1 MSSSSH
7 HSRAIKVSCFK
18 YEDSKDEFGQVVVMY
33 VILVEDVTKNVKH
46 ILHKRYS
53 DFLELFTVLKDLSP
67 DIENFRFPNKSLF
80 NNRAQFTLERRLEGF
95 NDFLQLAIKL
105 KPMPEEVAQ
114 FLGLYALLRDSE
126 EATFIKNRRRRSSE
140 IDRSRNY
147 DSGHVAEIANS
158 SKDNGDVSYLSQR
171 TNSYQEKNQYR
182 HQYQSSYA
190 PLNDNGSIN
199 NGAYARQNY
208 ENYAEENVK
217 KNMHIIGSFSLLTAV
232 IIYITCV
239 LFGTID
245 ISRTTKGIK
254 CLHFTLHS
262 EYY

>member
-126 EATFIKNRRRRSSE
+126 EATIIKNRRRRSSE
-140 IDRSRNY
+140 IDRSRNFDTRHVTGIVNPNV
-147 DSGHVAEIANS
+147 DSGE
-158 SKDNGDVSYLSQR
+158 VSYLAQR
-171 TNSYQEKNQYR
+171 ANSYQDKNQY
-182 HQYQSSYA
+182 QYQSSYV
-190 PLNDNGSIN
+190 PLNDNMTR
-199 NGAYARQNY
+199 NGAAYTHTNN
-208 ENYAEENVK
+208 ENFAEENVK
-217 KNMHIIGSFSLLTAV
+217 KNMHIIGSFSLFTAV
-232 IIYITCV
+232 IIYTTCV

-245 ISRTTKGIK
+245 ISRTTRGII
-254 CLHFTLHS
+254 CLHCFS
-262 EYY
+262 PR

>member
-18 YEDSKDEFGQVVVMY
+18 Y

-126 EATFIKNRRRRSSE
+126 EATIIKNRRRRSSE
-140 IDRSRNY
+140 IDRSRNFDTRHVTGIVNPNV
-147 DSGHVAEIANS
+147 DSGE
-158 SKDNGDVSYLSQR
+158 VSYLAQR
-171 TNSYQEKNQYR
+171 ANSYQDKNQY
-182 HQYQSSYA
+182 QYQSSYV
-190 PLNDNGSIN
+190 PLNDNMTR
-199 NGAYARQNY
+199 NGAAYTHTNN
-208 ENYAEENVK
+208 ENFAEENVK
-217 KNMHIIGSFSLLTAV
+217 KNMHIIGSFSLFTAV
-232 IIYITCV
+232 IIYTTCV

-245 ISRTTKGIK
+245 ISRTTRGII
-254 CLHFTLHS
+254 CLHCFS
-262 EYY
+262 PR

>member
-80 NNRAQFTLERRLEGF
+80 NNRSQFTLERRLEGF

-105 KPMPEEVAQ
+105 KPMPEDIAQ

-126 EATFIKNRRRRSSE
+126 EATIIKNRRRRSSE

-147 DSGHVAEIANS
+147 DNFHEPGTVNMNKNNDE
-158 SKDNGDVSYLSQR
+158 VSYLAHR
-171 TNSYQEKNQYR
+171 THSYQEKNQY
-182 HQYQSSYA
+182 QYQSSYA
-190 PLNDNGSIN
+190 PLNDNVTRS
-199 NGAYARQNY
+199 GAAYSHPNY

-217 KNMHIIGSFSLLTAV
+217 KNMHIIGSFSLFAAV
-232 IIYITCV
+232 VIYTTCV

-245 ISRTTKGIK
+245 ISRTTKGIIDILR
-254 CLHFTLHS
+254 LH
-262 EYY
+262 

>member
-18 YEDSKDEFGQVVVMY
+18 YEDSKDDFGQVVVMY

-53 DFLELFTVLKDLSP
+53 DFLELFTVLKDSP

-80 NNRAQFTLERRLEGF
+80 NNRSQFTLERRLEGF

-126 EATFIKNRRRRSSE
+126 EATLIKNRRRRLSE
-140 IDRSRNY
+140 IDRHRNF
-147 DSGHVAEIANS
+147 DNGVVPGTVNPN
-158 SKDNGDVSYLSQR
+158 KDNNEVSYLARRS
-171 TNSYQEKNQYR
+171 NSYQEKNQYQ
-182 HQYQSSYA
+182 HQSSCV
-190 PLNDNGSIN
+190 PVNGNGTRNGS
-199 NGAYARQNY
+199 AYVHPNC
-208 ENYAEENVK
+208 ENYAEEIVK
-217 KNMHIIGSFSLLTAV
+217 KNMHIIGSFSLFSAAT
-232 IIYITCV
+232 IYTTCV

-245 ISRTTKGIK
+245 ISRTTKGTMI
-254 CLHFTLHS
+254 LLFF
-262 EYY
+262 YQAV